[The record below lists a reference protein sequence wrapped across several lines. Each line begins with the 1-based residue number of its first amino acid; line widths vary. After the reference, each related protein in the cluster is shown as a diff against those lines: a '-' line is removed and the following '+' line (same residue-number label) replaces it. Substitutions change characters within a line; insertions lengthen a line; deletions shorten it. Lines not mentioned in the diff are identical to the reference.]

1 MTINRHL
8 VRQEINQGMRAHKAG
23 NTKQAWLHFQA
34 ALREDDANTT
44 ALMWLAFLAKGYE
57 KRRFFLER
65 VLAIEPN
72 NKRARDGLAWL
83 KQEHAQEHISS
94 SDQISSSEKS
104 AANEVDMRV
113 DNASDPLTES
123 PPTTPDELAH
133 LNRNLKKA
141 TNTGQLKELAKK
153 GTIAQRAR
161 RRIGPLLILLLFG
174 VTIAAFIGWA
184 NGLSSAAAKTTTPA
198 PKMAASFFQTSQGVK
213 TGLALA
219 QGRPQGSFSNLKDI
233 QKVQVMFGTTEPIS
247 KLPLITK
254 SLEASP
260 TPTQLQTSTPEPTT
274 TPTSSVTATPLP
286 PTPTP
291 IPLAYQPKSATE
303 KWIQVDL
310 SEQKLTAWEGATP
323 VMNFT
328 VSTGLAHTPTLVGQ
342 FRIYQ
347 KYVATRMI
355 GPGYNLPGVPFTM
368 YYDRGYALHGAYWHN
383 NFGQPMSHG
392 CVNLSTEDAETIFNW
407 AGPIIAEGAL
417 QARATQDNPGTLVV
431 VHQ

>member
-1 MTINRHL
+1 MTINRPL
-8 VRQEINQGMRAHKAG
+8 VRQEINQGMQAHKSG
-23 NTKQAWLHFQA
+23 DVKQAWLHFQA
-34 ALREDDANTT
+34 ALREDEANTT
-44 ALMWLAFLAKGYE
+44 ALMWLAFLAQGYD

-83 KQEHAQEHISS
+83 KREHAQEKSVPRPQTNTPISTTITEPKVTTNQPN
-94 SDQISSSEKS
+94 DQRIESE
-104 AANEVDMRV
+104 
-113 DNASDPLTES
+113 
-123 PPTTPDELAH
+123 PPVPDELARF
-133 LNRNLKKA
+133 NRNLKKA
-141 TNTGQLKELAKK
+141 TNTGQLKDLAKK

-174 VTIAAFIGWA
+174 AAIAAFMGWV
-184 NGLSSAAAKTTTPA
+184 NGLNKAEPKTTSSITQMEA
-198 PKMAASFFQTSQGVK
+198 GLFQTSDGLK
-213 TGLALA
+213 AILALA
-219 QGRPQGSFSNLKDI
+219 QGRPQGSYSNVKGI
-233 QKVQVMFGTTEPIS
+233 QNVQVMPDRPEPLS
-247 KLPLITK
+247 ELPIITK
-254 SLEASP
+254 PLKASP
-260 TPTQLQTSTPEPTT
+260 TPGP
-274 TPTSSVTATPLP
+274 TATPKPTETPLPTATPSP
-286 PTPTP
+286 PTATP

-310 SEQKLTAWEGATP
+310 SEQTLTAWEGSTP

-383 NFGQPMSHG
+383 NFGQPMSRG
-392 CVNLSTEDAETIFNW
+392 CVNLSPEDAEKVFKW
-407 AGPIIAEGAL
+407 AGPVVPAGAS
-417 QARATQDNPGTLVV
+417 QASASQNNPGTLVV